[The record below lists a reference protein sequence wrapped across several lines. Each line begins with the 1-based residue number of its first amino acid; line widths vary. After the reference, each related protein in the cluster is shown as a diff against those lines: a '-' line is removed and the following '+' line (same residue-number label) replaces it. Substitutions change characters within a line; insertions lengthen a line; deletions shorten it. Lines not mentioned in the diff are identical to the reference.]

1 VPTGF
6 FIKEN
11 MMFKNFTA
19 NWKTTVAAL
28 IPLLA
33 YGLKYAGIW
42 PESMPLPPFDEVWP
56 FVLGLIGVGVAAK
69 DQNVTNS
76 SHPTDPSKL

>member
-1 VPTGF
+1 
-6 FIKEN
+6 
-11 MMFKNFTA
+11 MFKNLNA
-19 NWKTTVAAL
+19 NWKTTVMGL

-33 YGLKYAGIW
+33 YGLKYAGYW

-69 DQNVTNS
+69 DSNVTNS
-76 SHPTDPSKL
+76 ADPVEPHKVD